1 MDNPSSEPSQ
11 TLNTDTAAQAFNAIL
26 SAEEPLKSDPQA
38 NADSNQPAADPE
50 IPLEMLEQPAEP
62 EPEMVEV
69 DVDGYKVSLPKE
81 KADKLQ
87 AERLMQADY
96 TKKTMA
102 AAEERK
108 AAEAEI
114 QRASQ
119 ERQQYAQNLQR
130 MQVQLETALQSQQQI
145 DWEQLIAD
153 NPQEALRQQHLMQV
167 RQAQLQQNYVEQQ
180 RVTQA
185 MQAEQAQR
193 FSQYLSAQREE
204 LLAKLPEWKDET
216 KAKAQKAEL
225 ADYLMKQGYDPQ
237 VIGNVSD
244 AKAVVLAVKAM
255 KYDQMV
261 QKAQVAAKKVATLP
275 TKVEQ
280 PGTGANPGLDRRT
293 SAFNRLSKSGKV
305 EDAAAVFASF
315 I

>member
-26 SAEEPLKSDPQA
+26 SAEEPPKSDPQA

-237 VIGNVSD
+237 AIGNVSD

>member
-26 SAEEPLKSDPQA
+26 SAEEPPKSDPQA

>member
-26 SAEEPLKSDPQA
+26 SAEEPPKSDPQA
-38 NADSNQPAADPE
+38 NADSKQPAADPE